1 MSEVETPDTL
11 TVTNLATFFERD
23 RTVILK
29 SIAFRKIVPVNLE
42 EYNESVA
49 AGGKKKHKRYRI
61 EEVRQ
66 ALTEWDGQKQDG
78 KQLKVE
84 IDRQRARKLEI
95 ENDRKEGL
103 LIPRDVVATEIRKL
117 AAGMNGVRVKAEQ
130 EYPRLFA
137 EAGDD
142 LARNATVLREMFD
155 ELFGNVQAL
164 AALVEFDGEDK

>member
-1 MSEVETPDTL
+1 MTEESHPDTL
-11 TVTNLATFFERD
+11 TVTNLAAFFERD
-23 RTVILK
+23 CTVIK
-29 SIAFRKIVPVNLE
+29 KAIAFRKIVPVNLD
-42 EYNESVA
+42 EYNRSVDE
-49 AGGKKKHKRYRI
+49 GGKKKHKRYKI

-78 KQLKVE
+78 KALKVE

-95 ENDRKEGL
+95 ENDRKEGI
-103 LIPRDVVATEIRKL
+103 LIPRDIVATEIRKL

-155 ELFGNVQAL
+155 ELFGNIQGL
-164 AALVEFDGEDK
+164 AALVEFDGKDE